1 MVAPSMAYATQ
12 ADLEDAFAADE
23 IRQLADRDRDGVADS
38 NVIAAVLARADS
50 MIDSYLGG
58 RYALPITPIPTVLMA
73 TACDLAR
80 YWLYDDAAP
89 ERVRDSYEDAVG
101 FLKDVSAGRVL
112 LQLPAAAADASA
124 GSPAYSAPDPVFSSD
139 TLASY

>member
-1 MVAPSMAYATQ
+1 MAYATQ

-23 IRQLADRDRDGVADS
+23 IRQLADRNRDGVADS

-50 MIDSYLGG
+50 TIDGCLRG
-58 RYALPITPIPTVLMA
+58 RYALPLTTVTPDIKGV
-73 TACDLAR
+73 ACDLAI
-80 YWLYDDAAP
+80 YWLHPDAVPDRRREAF
-89 ERVRDSYEDAVG
+89 EDAMSWIR
-101 FLKDVSAGRVL
+101 DVSAGRVL

-124 GSPAYSAPDPVFSSD
+124 GSPAYSAPDPVFSAD

>member
-1 MVAPSMAYATQ
+1 MTYATQ
-12 ADLEDAFAADE
+12 ADLEDAFGATE
-23 IRQLADRDRDGVADS
+23 ILQLADRDRDGVADS
-38 NVIAAVLARADS
+38 PVIAAVLARADS

-58 RYALPITPIPTVLMA
+58 RYALPITPIPTVLVA

-89 ERVRDSYEDAVG
+89 ERVRDSYQDAVG

-139 TLASY
+139 TLAQY